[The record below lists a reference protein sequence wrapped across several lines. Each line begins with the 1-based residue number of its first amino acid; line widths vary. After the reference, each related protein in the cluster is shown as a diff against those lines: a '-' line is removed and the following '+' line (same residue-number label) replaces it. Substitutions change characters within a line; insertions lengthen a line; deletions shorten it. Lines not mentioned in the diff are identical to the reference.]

1 MSVERDKKSVLK
13 SLLHEVTKTY
23 VVKDGGGRNWKVST
37 APSDAVQGSPCIL
50 TEYIYVSPVSTEIK
64 GSKEVNSTWDP
75 ANDGWDSE
83 FTV

>member
-1 MSVERDKKSVLK
+1 MAAETDKKSVLK

-23 VVKDGGGRNWKVST
+23 VIKDGGGRNWKVYT
-37 APSDAVQGSPCIL
+37 APSSALPGAPCIL

-75 ANDGWDSE
+75 GNDDWDSE